1 MELLRQHVNGG
12 QVIFNEFA
20 NMFKPTQTS
29 TTQVVSSPKK
39 VILQGSGITASDNT
53 DTPKKLALPAVE
65 LFASVSD
72 ICIFISHKEFKQPLL
87 SSIYP
92 LIMFDLKQPTI
103 NLSSIKEC
111 KLDVKLLGIDVL
123 SCSLSNGIHRD
134 SHIPSRHD
142 FDIDL
147 LKSGQRS
154 PSDPV
159 SGFFNMSLLLRE
171 RLACSI
177 DIELKKPLFL
187 SYKLTPTNNIELCY
201 KKIKN
206 ALLTNLEENGEIS
219 YSEEHGPTES
229 SVGFSVKIDDIKIST
244 KRFCFLSSVSTI
256 EPYTVLAIQF
266 ESFSSNTTCSYEGT
280 SQYPSNIKSSNLIK
294 LLEMY
299 LTQEKRYNL
308 LTPMNARMNLAAFM
322 YQGNR

>member
-1 MELLRQHVNGG
+1 MELLRQHVSGG
-12 QVIFNEFA
+12 QVIFNEFT

-29 TTQVVSSPKK
+29 TTQVISNPKK
-39 VILQGSGITASDNT
+39 VILQDSGITASDNT
-53 DTPKKLALPAVE
+53 DAPKKLALPAVE

-111 KLDVKLLGIDVL
+111 KLDVKLLGLDVL

-142 FDIDL
+142 FDIDM

-154 PSDPV
+154 SSDPV
-159 SGFFNMSLLLRE
+159 PGFFDMSLLLRE
-171 RLACSI
+171 QFACSI
-177 DIELKKPLFL
+177 DIELKKPLYL
-187 SYKLTPTNNIELCY
+187 SYKVTPTNNIELCY
-201 KKIKN
+201 KKIEK
-206 ALLTNLEENGEIS
+206 ALLTNLEENDEIS
-219 YSEEHGPTES
+219 YNEEHDPTES
-229 SVGFSVKIDDIKIST
+229 SAGFLVKIDDIKILT
-244 KRFCFLSSVSTI
+244 KRLCFLLSISTM

-266 ESFSSNTTCSYEGT
+266 ESFSSDTTCSYEGT
-280 SQYPSNIKSSNLIK
+280 SRYPSNIKSSNSIQ
-294 LLEMY
+294 LLEIY

-308 LTPMNARMNLAAFM
+308 LTPMNVRMNLAAFM

>member
-1 MELLRQHVNGG
+1 MELLRQQVNGG

-20 NMFKPTQTS
+20 NMFTPTQTS
-29 TTQVVSSPKK
+29 KTQVVPSPKN
-39 VILQGSGITASDNT
+39 VILQDSGITTSDNT
-53 DTPKKLALPAVE
+53 DAPKNLALPAVE

-111 KLDVKLLGIDVL
+111 KLDVKLLGLDVL

-142 FDIDL
+142 FDIDF

-159 SGFFNMSLLLRE
+159 PGFFNMSLLLRE
-171 RLACSI
+171 GLACSI
-177 DIELKKPLFL
+177 DIELKKPLYL
-187 SYKLTPTNNIELCY
+187 SYKVTPTNNIELCY

-206 ALLTNLEENGEIS
+206 ALLTNLEEHDEIS
-219 YSEEHGPTES
+219 YSEKHDSTES
-229 SVGFSVKIDDIKIST
+229 SIGFSVKIDDMKIST
-244 KRFCFLSSVSTI
+244 KRFCFLSSISTV
-256 EPYTVLAIQF
+256 EPYTVLTIQF
-266 ESFSSNTTCSYEGT
+266 ESFSSHTTCCYEGT
-280 SQYPSNIKSSNLIK
+280 SKYPSDVKSSNSIQI
-294 LLEMY
+294 LEMY
-299 LTQEKRYNL
+299 LTQKKRCKL
-308 LTPMNARMNLAAFM
+308 LTPMNIRMNLAAFM